1 MTCIRLPNGG
11 IACTRGR
18 PVSKEALKRDLEI
31 IEQFERDLEDGKYDK
46 RNQKS

>member
-18 PVSKEALKRDLEI
+18 KRISKEALQRDLEM
-31 IEQFERDLEDGKYDK
+31 IEQFERELAEGKHDK
-46 RNQKS
+46 RGR